1 MADQPRLAAWLGP
14 LLIAVTFVTLAWW
27 SWRKWADVLV
37 DFPSQLYLP
46 WQLVEGRALY
56 VDIDYKDGPLSQYLN
71 ALWFLL
77 FGVSLR
83 TIIWCNLVLLAGLC
97 ALVYGIIAR
106 ACDRFTATLAV
117 LVQLAVFSFSQ
128 YTFIGNYN
136 YVCPYAQ
143 EQTHGL
149 ILSVAMIFC
158 LGECVR
164 RGSVRWSAGAGVAL
178 GLVFLTKAELF
189 MPAFGAAVLGLLLIA
204 ITLPRDGP
212 RWPRIVL
219 AFMAGA
225 GGAVI
230 VCTALLATQ
239 MPMRWAL
246 WGVGGNWTHLRG
258 GILKYTFYQVT
269 MGLDDPLTN
278 LELASIVF
286 LAIVTLV
293 AAVVAATWA
302 TRRRPLRAMWSIM
315 AGAALG
321 AALIAAA
328 FAIPFIQLGRA
339 LPFTSALTLV
349 ALVWLVVTRRH
360 DTRGVP
366 FVAPAIWA
374 AFALLLLAKVIL
386 NVRISHYGF
395 VLAMP
400 ATLLLVA
407 TFAWAIPTLLEA
419 RLRNGVLAR
428 ALLVAPIVAFAI
440 YFLQWSNN
448 RYVGQE
454 YQVGAGGDAM
464 ITRNPEDDVRG
475 YDLELA
481 RNFLQARMPRDATLL
496 TLPEGLILN
505 YWLRRPNPSRHIYF
519 VPWSLDF
526 AGGEAAVLNDI
537 EAHPPDFIAITDR
550 STEEYGFATFGVDE
564 RYGAQIM
571 RWIKRNYRRDR
582 LIGSEPLT
590 GHGFG
595 ILIVS
600 RIGLPG

>member
-1 MADQPRLAAWLGP
+1 
-14 LLIAVTFVTLAWW
+14 
-27 SWRKWADVLV
+27 
-37 DFPSQLYLP
+37 LP

-83 TIIWCNLVLLAGLC
+83 TIIWCNLVFLAGLC

-164 RGSVRWSAGAGVAL
+164 RGSVRWSA
-178 GLVFLTKAELF
+178 
-189 MPAFGAAVLGLLLIA
+189 
-204 ITLPRDGP
+204 
-212 RWPRIVL
+212 
-219 AFMAGA
+219 
-225 GGAVI
+225 GAVI

-321 AALIAAA
+321 AALIAAN

-349 ALVWLVVTRRH
+349 ALLWLVVTRRH
-360 DTRGVP
+360 DARGVP
-366 FVAPAIWA
+366 FVVPAIWA
-374 AFALLLLAKVIL
+374 TFALLLLTKVIL

-395 VLAMP
+395 VLALP

-407 TFAWAIPTLLEA
+407 TLAWAIPTLLEA
-419 RLRNGVLAR
+419 RLGNGVLAR
-428 ALLVAPIVAFAI
+428 ALLVAPVVACAM

-448 RYVGQE
+448 RYAGQE
-454 YQVGAGGDAM
+454 YQVGEGGDAM
-464 ITRNPEDDVRG
+464 LTRNPEDDVRG

-481 RNFLQARMPRDATLL
+481 RDFLRVRMPRDATLL

-526 AGGEAAVLNDI
+526 AGGEAAVLTDI
-537 EAHPPDFIAITDR
+537 QAHPPDFIAITDR

-564 RYGAQIM
+564 RYGGQIM
-571 RWIKRNYRRDR
+571 RWIKGNYRRDR
-582 LIGSEPLT
+582 LIGAEPLT

-595 ILIVS
+595 VLILS
-600 RIGLPG
+600 RIRVPG